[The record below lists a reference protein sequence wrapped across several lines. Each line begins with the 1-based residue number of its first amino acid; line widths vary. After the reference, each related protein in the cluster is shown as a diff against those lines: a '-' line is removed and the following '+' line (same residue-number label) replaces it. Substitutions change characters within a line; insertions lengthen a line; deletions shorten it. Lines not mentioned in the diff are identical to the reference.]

1 MLKIYHIFN
10 LQYQIPSPSLPS
22 PPPLDPH
29 PPPPKKIKTI
39 HKKNL
44 EREIIKLPICVIHNR
59 DNSIQVFL
67 CKLMGLLINIYIY
80 TGTQDKCMMTAN
92 C

>member
-1 MLKIYHIFN
+1 MLKIYDIFN
-10 LQYQIPSPSLPS
+10 LQYQIPSPSQ
-22 PPPLDPH
+22 
-29 PPPPKKIKTI
+29 KKIKTI

-44 EREIIKLPICVIHNR
+44 EREIMKLPICVIHNR
-59 DNSIQVFL
+59 DNSSQVFL